1 MDIRFIQDL
10 ELRLNSP
17 LPGEAAQNLMAPVG
31 SEKYR
36 TVTTDHKTA
45 CVLALF
51 FPKNDIWH
59 LSFIERTS
67 DHQNDKHAG
76 QISFPGGSLSPGD
89 ASFEYCALRE
99 TYEEIGIPPDM
110 IGILGGLTPLF
121 VFVSNFMVYPF
132 VGFTTAYPE
141 FVAQPTEVSNILEI
155 PVNHLLEPRN
165 KGFTDIV
172 VRDILLKDIP
182 YYDIYGQ
189 KLWGATAMMVSELEH
204 ILQSIHTTN
213 D

>member
-1 MDIRFIQDL
+1 MDIHFIQDL

-17 LPGEAAQNLMAPVG
+17 LPGEAAQNLMAPLG

-36 TVTTDHKTA
+36 AVTPDHKVA

-59 LSFIERTS
+59 LGFIERTS
-67 DHQNDKHAG
+67 DHPNDKHAG

-141 FVAQPTEVSNILEI
+141 FLAQPTEVKNILEV
-155 PVNHLLEPRN
+155 PVNYLLEPKN
-165 KGFTDIV
+165 KGFTDMII
-172 VRDILLKDIP
+172 RDAVLKDIP

-204 ILQSIHTTN
+204 IMRSIDTTN

>member
-10 ELRLNSP
+10 EMRLNSP
-17 LPGEAAQNLMAPVG
+17 LPGEAAQNLMTPVG
-31 SEKYR
+31 GEQYR
-36 TVTTDHKTA
+36 TVTADHKTA

-59 LSFIERTS
+59 LCFIERTS
-67 DHQNDKHAG
+67 NHPNDKHAG

-89 ASFEYCALRE
+89 ASLEYCALRE

-110 IGILGGLTPLF
+110 IGILGSLTPLF
-121 VFVSNFMVYPF
+121 VFVSNFMVYPY

-141 FVAQPTEVSNILEI
+141 FIPQPAEVSNILEI
-155 PVNHLLEPRN
+155 PVNHLLEPKN
-165 KGFTDIV
+165 KGLTDMN
-172 VRDILLKDIP
+172 VRDIVLKNIP
-182 YYDIYGQ
+182 YYNISGH
-189 KLWGATAMMVSELEH
+189 KLWGATAMMVSELEQ
-204 ILQSIHTTN
+204 ILRSIDTSN